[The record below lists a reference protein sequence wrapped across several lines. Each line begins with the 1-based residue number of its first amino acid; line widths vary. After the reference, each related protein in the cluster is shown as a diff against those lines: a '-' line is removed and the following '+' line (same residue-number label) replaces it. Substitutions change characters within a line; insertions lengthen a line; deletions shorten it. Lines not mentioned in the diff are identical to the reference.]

1 MRRYLAGFLIAALS
15 AAACGDDA
23 APSRDPQTLVEQ
35 ATARVAAADTF
46 RFQVAYAGEP
56 VIAEAGA
63 VLDRVDG
70 VFSAP
75 DDAYSI
81 VRLSALGLI
90 GELEVVSDGA
100 DVWRRGPFTDE
111 WEPMTGDILTAGDL
125 FSDDGLLALL
135 AEDISGLQAGEP
147 AELEVFPGEP
157 LDTVAGIVSGDRLA
171 VLTLGYLQGERAQIK
186 LYVAGDELRR
196 VELVEL
202 DVELPRQWNIDLW
215 AYDEPVDI
223 PQPR

>member
-1 MRRYLAGFLIAALS
+1 MRRYLAVVLIAALS
-15 AAACGDDA
+15 VAACGDDA
-23 APSRDPQTLVEQ
+23 EPARDPETLVDQ

-75 DDAYSI
+75 DDAYSV

-90 GELEVVSDGA
+90 GELELVSDGA
-100 DVWRRGPFTDE
+100 EVWRRGPFTDE
-111 WEPMTGDILTAGDL
+111 WEPMTGDVLTAGDL
-125 FSDDGLLALL
+125 FAADGLLALL
-135 AEDISGLQAGEP
+135 DEDISGLQTGEP
-147 AELEVFPGEP
+147 AELDVFPGEQ
-157 LDTVAGIVSGDRLA
+157 LETVEGVVSGDRL
-171 VLTLGYLQGERAQIK
+171 VLLTLGYLQGDRAQIT
-186 LYVAGDELRR
+186 LFVAGDELRR

-202 DVELPRQWNIDLW
+202 DVDLPRRWDIDLW